1 LLFNISKVLN
11 FGNVVKRF
19 SATAVGE
26 NTNSGGNNANSGGN
40 FSKVLNF
47 GKVDN
52 RPYKI

>member
-1 LLFNISKVLN
+1 MV
-11 FGNVVKRF
+11 
-19 SATAVGE
+19 VGE
-26 NTNSGGNNANSGGN
+26 NTNSGGN